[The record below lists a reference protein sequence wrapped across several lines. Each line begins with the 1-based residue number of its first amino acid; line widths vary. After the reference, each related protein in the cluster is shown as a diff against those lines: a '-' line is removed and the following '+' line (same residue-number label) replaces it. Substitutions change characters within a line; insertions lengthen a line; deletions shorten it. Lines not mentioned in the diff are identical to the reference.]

1 MFVVPQ
7 SFIESSRNKNR
18 FENTNQS
25 AMSVQI
31 PVSIVTSPAITN
43 SFFQDSS
50 KYKCNGY
57 SSPQEVPINQHV
69 LNVTDGPLRK
79 RSESTG
85 DTIER
90 LSLMDID
97 QDETVLDRPAR
108 ALSPPIRSETICI
121 PQNHSRSH
129 SLTPEPTMSRTP
141 NPSRHLFRR
150 GKTID
155 TSSITKEE
163 HEVCVCVCMYIRVS
177 LCTYYYDTS

>member
-7 SFIESSRNKNR
+7 SFVESSRNKNR

-25 AMSVQI
+25 VMSVRS

-50 KYKCNGY
+50 NYKCNGF
-57 SSPQEVPINQHV
+57 SSPKDVPINQHV
-69 LNVTDGPLRK
+69 LNVTDEPLRK

-90 LSLMDID
+90 LSLKDID
-97 QDETVLDRPAR
+97 QDETVLDRPTR
-108 ALSPPIRSETICI
+108 ALSPPVRSETISI
-121 PQNHSRSH
+121 PQHHARSH

-150 GKTID
+150 GQTID

-163 HEVCVCVCMYIRVS
+163 HEVCVCMYVHPCF
-177 LCTYYYDTS
+177 LV